1 MQNEA
6 AQYLDFIDEDE
17 QRRRQ
22 AKRILFALLIGLA
35 LIAGLCIEN
44 GYNTGVVLIS
54 TTILFTMLLLVNT
67 ANHRKALQR
76 EESLLRLLE
85 VIKTSQS
92 KQAKDRASN
101 D

>member
-35 LIAGLCIEN
+35 LIGRELWVLFSRSQGDAHHKIGLLCEAKPRK
-44 GYNTGVVLIS
+44 T
-54 TTILFTMLLLVNT
+54 FTF
-67 ANHRKALQR
+67 
-76 EESLLRLLE
+76 SP
-85 VIKTSQS
+85 
-92 KQAKDRASN
+92 
-101 D
+101 